1 MFNIYVNFFMNNL
14 YFIIA
19 FIFFFI
25 ADFVLGF
32 SNAYKNNEIS
42 SKKMKLGGFKFAGY
56 MLIILGCIMFDVM
69 LYTGSELEIFSNI
82 SPIAKISIAMIC
94 FNEFI
99 SNLENAD
106 KLGITIP
113 APLKKLIALK
123 ETLTEGK
130 DE

>member
-1 MFNIYVNFFMNNL
+1 
-14 YFIIA
+14 
-19 FIFFFI
+19 
-25 ADFVLGF
+25 
-32 SNAYKNNEIS
+32 
-42 SKKMKLGGFKFAGY
+42 MKLGGFKFAGY

-106 KLGITIP
+106 RLGITIP